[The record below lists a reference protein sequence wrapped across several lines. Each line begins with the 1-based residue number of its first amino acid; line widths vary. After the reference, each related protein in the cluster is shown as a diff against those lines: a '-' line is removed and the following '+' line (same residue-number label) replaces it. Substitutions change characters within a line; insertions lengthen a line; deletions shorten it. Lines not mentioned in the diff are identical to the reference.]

1 MFANLG
7 RVVVRWR
14 WAVVIGWFLL
24 AGASAAFAI
33 QVPDRLVAGGFSSP
47 DLEAAQAY
55 QRFAAE
61 FEQPLPLLTVIFH
74 EPDGQ
79 IGAPATL
86 VEIDRLRRAILAVDG
101 VTAVQPLGEAGFQT
115 APSGRTVYL
124 HVVTDVESARAHTLT
139 PLVKSAVADSDLEVH
154 LAGPAGYY
162 HDIEQ
167 FTKSDLQ
174 RAELLGVPFLL
185 IVLLAV
191 FGSLAAAAL
200 PLLMGAVA
208 VGVGLALI
216 WVVAGQVEISIFALN
231 IATLLGLGLGVD
243 YSLFLVSRYRRELG
257 RAEPAAAVV
266 ATCATMGKTIAFSAT
281 AVVIGLTALTLFE
294 FQFLRSIG
302 IVGALVT
309 AVAALCA
316 LTLAPALLAILGP
329 GINRFRLLP
338 TLSGGRAFW
347 ARTARAVMAR
357 PLLVLVPIT
366 LVLLAFVV
374 PLTQAQISLPDA
386 QVLPARADARQA
398 FELLESEYGSGELAQ
413 LFLVMEFDDG
423 PFSDRALEQ
432 QLQLV
437 RALEAD
443 PRVARTSGIV
453 SIDPRITLA
462 QYRQLYAGGAAAPD
476 PIARAA
482 AQAASSGELAV
493 LGILPKVAGNSA
505 EGRSLVYAIR
515 DWVERSGMQAQ
526 LGGGAAN
533 YTDFVDAVYQ
543 TFPIVIG
550 MILLA
555 TLVLLTAMFHSLLLP
570 LKAILLNLL
579 SLTTSFGAVVL
590 IFQFGWLAP
599 VLGFEPLGYID
610 ATLPVILFAVLFG
623 LSMDYE
629 VFLLAQVQEMWLESG
644 EVETAVANGLQASGR
659 VITSGALVVIVVG
672 LAFASAEVVTVKA
685 LGVAGAIAIATD
697 AAIVRSLLAPAAMK
711 LAGSWNWW
719 MPWRAYRLQPQ

>member
-1 MFANLG
+1 MFA
-7 RVVVRWR
+7 V
-14 WAVVIGWFLL
+14 
-24 AGASAAFAI
+24 

-55 QRFAAE
+55 ERYDAAFA
-61 FEQPLPLLTVIFH
+61 QPLPVLTLIVHDSEGRI
-74 EPDGQ
+74 ET
-79 IGAPATL
+79 PAAL
-86 VEIDRLRRAILAVDG
+86 DEIERLRAAVLAVEG
-101 VTAVQPLGEAGFQT
+101 VAGVQSLGEAGFQR
-115 APSGRTVYL
+115 APSGKTVFL
-124 HVVTDVESARAHTLT
+124 HINTDLPTARAHSLT
-139 PLVKSAVADSDLEVH
+139 EPVNAAIAGSWLDAS
-154 LAGPAGYY
+154 LAGPAAYY
-162 HDIEQ
+162 RDIEQ

-185 IVLLAV
+185 LVLLAV

-200 PLLMGAVA
+200 PLIMGVIS

-216 WVVAGQVEISIFALN
+216 WVVAGSVEISIFALN

-243 YSLFLVSRYRRELG
+243 YSLFLVSRYRRELR
-257 RAEPAAAVV
+257 RADPRAAVV
-266 ATCATMGKTIAFSAT
+266 ATSASMGKTIAFSAT
-281 AVVIGLTALTLFE
+281 AVVIGLSALTMFE

-316 LTLAPALLAILGP
+316 LTLAPAILAILGTA
-329 GINRFRLLP
+329 INRFRILP
-338 TLSGGRAFW
+338 RLSGGRRIW
-347 ARTARAVMAR
+347 ASTARAVMKH
-357 PLLVLVPIT
+357 PVMVLVPVA
-366 LVLLAFVV
+366 LVLLAFVI
-374 PLTQAQISLPDA
+374 PLAEARITLPDA
-386 QVLPARADARQA
+386 RVLPQHAEARQA
-398 FELLESEYGSGELAQ
+398 FELLENEYGAGQLAQ
-413 LFLVMEFDDG
+413 LFLVLEFEDG
-423 PFSDRALEQ
+423 PFSDDALES

-443 PRVARTSGIV
+443 PRVASTSGIV
-453 SIDPRITLA
+453 SIDPRITLD
-462 QYRQLYAGGAAAPD
+462 QYRLLYGDGPAASD
-476 PIARAA
+476 PIARATA
-482 AQAASSGELAV
+482 LASTSGDLA
-493 LGILPKVAGNSA
+493 LIGITPSVAGNSA
-505 EGRSLVYAIR
+505 AGRDLVYAIR
-515 DWVERSGMQAQ
+515 DRVAGLGLDGQ

-533 YTDFVDAVYQ
+533 YTDFVDAVYS

-550 MILLA
+550 VILLA
-555 TLVLLTAMFHSLLLP
+555 TLVLLAGMFHSLVLP
-570 LKAILLNLL
+570 LKAVALNLL

-599 VLGFEPLGYID
+599 LLGFEPLGYID

-629 VFLLAQVQEMWLESG
+629 VFLLAQVQENWLESG
-644 EVETAVANGLQASGR
+644 DVETAVANGLQASGR

-719 MPWRAYRLQPQ
+719 MPVRAYRLQPR